1 MGSFSQKSVSFAPVP
16 STTTSEDS
24 DSRNTPSPAAED
36 MEDKGK
42 KTPRIAINEQGTASS
57 TTGGTWPRHSPPPP
71 RSALRPPSS
80 LRGQSTDRAYVP
92 ARPSP
97 LARATLTSEAH
108 PVVDTPPPPP
118 LPPPPSVQQDFAP
131 PRQLSMLDPANRSS
145 DVSAPSEYSQEGT
158 ASDVEP
164 PVRMLRAPDGRL
176 YSHRESEELSRPDAR

>member
-1 MGSFSQKSVSFAPVP
+1 MGSFSQKSVSFALVP

-42 KTPRIAINEQGTASS
+42 KTPRAIHEQSAASS

-97 LARATLTSEAH
+97 LARATLTSDAH
-108 PVVDTPPPPP
+108 PVVDAPLPPP
-118 LPPPPSVQQDFAP
+118 LPPPPSVQQDLAP

-145 DVSAPSEYSQEGT
+145 DISAPSEYSQEGT

-176 YSHRESEELSRPDAR
+176 YPHRETEELSRPDAR